1 MNKSSSKTIRI
12 EGATDICT
20 ALHHNVFGL
29 MISSQ
34 HTLAQSTSAPSM
46 RRQLS
51 SWPPA
56 GATWT
61 ACSPCCRLGLSLTSP
76 TRPEKLPS
84 TKVRSRASRIMSS
97 TRTELTVLAPPRSPQ
112 AQNHNAWRRPQ
123 SNHQPITNIP
133 LNHVPQCHIH
143 TFHEH
148 LEGSL
153 PCCLPGQQLLW
164 NVLSY
169 LSAHYTAK
177 ANCKCSCLFQVPLVW
192 DATVKVYRKIDRLG
206 FKEQ

>member
-1 MNKSSSKTIRI
+1 MNKSSSKTIKI

-34 HTLAQSTSAPSM
+34 HTLAQSTSGPST

-51 SWPPA
+51 SWPPV

-97 TRTELTVLAPPRSPQ
+97 ARTELLYWPHLAHLRHRIITFGEDHSPTI
-112 AQNHNAWRRPQ
+112 NPSPTYH
-123 SNHQPITNIP
+123 
-133 LNHVPQCHIH
+133 
-143 TFHEH
+143 
-148 LEGSL
+148 
-153 PCCLPGQQLLW
+153 
-164 NVLSY
+164 
-169 LSAHYTAK
+169 
-177 ANCKCSCLFQVPLVW
+177 
-192 DATVKVYRKIDRLG
+192 
-206 FKEQ
+206 

>member
-61 ACSPCCRLGLSLTSP
+61 AYSPCCRLGLSLTSP

-133 LNHVPQCHIH
+133 LNHVSKMWQNMAKSPGIFHQGNPALLSHGFTQQEDKGRQFLVFVNRSHILFCSQKIL
-143 TFHEH
+143 TFPTLRSSVH
-148 LEGSL
+148 
-153 PCCLPGQQLLW
+153 
-164 NVLSY
+164 
-169 LSAHYTAK
+169 
-177 ANCKCSCLFQVPLVW
+177 
-192 DATVKVYRKIDRLG
+192 
-206 FKEQ
+206 